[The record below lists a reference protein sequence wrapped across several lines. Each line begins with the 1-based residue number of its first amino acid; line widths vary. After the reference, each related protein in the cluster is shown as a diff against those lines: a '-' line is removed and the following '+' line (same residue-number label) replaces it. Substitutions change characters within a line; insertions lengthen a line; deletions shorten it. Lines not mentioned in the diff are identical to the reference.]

1 MRNHHLPEDGG
12 KMGSRAEREGEGLPW
27 RKDTSS
33 TMRAVVNMCEFRCV
47 QKTWCQKVKEAGSE
61 VTC

>member
-47 QKTWCQKVKEAGSE
+47 
-61 VTC
+61 